1 MMTEPTL
8 DKLKQLRLDGM
19 AHAWLEQH
27 KDAKI
32 GALGFDD
39 RFGLLVDAETLHRE
53 NRRLRRLL
61 REAKLKIASACIE
74 DVDYPAQRHLDK
86 SAIRQ
91 LATCRWVQQAQT
103 VAITGATGTGKTY
116 LACAL
121 ANHACRKGFSA
132 MYRRATRFFD
142 ELALARADGSYPRVL
157 ARIARVDV
165 LVLDDWGM
173 APIRDAERRE
183 MLEILDDRCG
193 SKATVM
199 TSQITTEK
207 WHDLVGDPTTAD
219 AICDR
224 LLHNA
229 HRIALK
235 GPSRRKAKKDSDN
248 D

>member
-1 MMTEPTL
+1 MMNEPTL
-8 DKLKQLRLDGM
+8 DKLKQMHLDGM
-19 AHAWLEQH
+19 AGAWLEQH

-32 GALGFDD
+32 GALGFDE
-39 RFGLLVDAETLHRE
+39 RFGLLVDAEALHRE

-61 REAKLKIASACIE
+61 RDAKLKIASACIE
-74 DVDYPAQRHLDK
+74 DIDYAAQRQLDK
-86 SAIRQ
+86 TAIRQ
-91 LATCRWVQQAQT
+91 LANCRWVQQSHT
-103 VAITGATGTGKTY
+103 VVITGATGTGKTY
-116 LACAL
+116 VACAL

-142 ELALARADGSYPRVL
+142 ELALARADGTYPRL
-157 ARIARVDV
+157 LTRIARVDV

-173 APIRDAERRE
+173 TPIRDAERRD
-183 MLEILDDRCG
+183 MLEILDDRYG
-193 SKATVM
+193 SRATVM
-199 TSQITTEK
+199 TSQISPQK

-229 HRIALK
+229 HRIDLK
-235 GPSRRKAKKDSDN
+235 GPSRRKDKDPDK